1 MYEKGCD
8 EVFLLYSIEKIEEEI
23 SIQAIY
29 NVQSKSELKRTKF
42 KWKTRQLR
50 VLKLIKR
57 MNLGLE

>member
-29 NVQSKSELKRTKF
+29 NVQSKSELKRTF
-42 KWKTRQLR
+42 QP
-50 VLKLIKR
+50 
-57 MNLGLE
+57 ES